1 MKQKHRGYSYLVL
14 VILILAVIA
23 VIYYLPD
30 LKQFSSTTFIRE
42 YLVGFGFIGYLV
54 FILLLFLAIVLPI
67 PGTVVVLA
75 GGYLYGIW
83 LGSFLALIGVI
94 IASIFS
100 FWLVRYSGEPLL
112 EKFVDAHHIKHFQ
125 HLFKKRGESL
135 ALISYLVP
143 IFPSDSVSFLMG
155 LTKISYH
162 RFLALVIIGHIPR
175 LLMVNYIGE
184 DLYLG
189 ITWKTAILLAIS
201 GILGVIA
208 LFREPIKKFLFK
220 ELKELEGEAEKG
232 VKEVEIGAEVLEED
246 MGIKKKKRKNK
257 PKK

>member
-83 LGSFLALIGVI
+83 KCLI
-94 IASIFS
+94 
-100 FWLVRYSGEPLL
+100 
-112 EKFVDAHHIKHFQ
+112 
-125 HLFKKRGESL
+125 
-135 ALISYLVP
+135 
-143 IFPSDSVSFLMG
+143 
-155 LTKISYH
+155 
-162 RFLALVIIGHIPR
+162 
-175 LLMVNYIGE
+175 
-184 DLYLG
+184 
-189 ITWKTAILLAIS
+189 
-201 GILGVIA
+201 
-208 LFREPIKKFLFK
+208 
-220 ELKELEGEAEKG
+220 
-232 VKEVEIGAEVLEED
+232 
-246 MGIKKKKRKNK
+246 
-257 PKK
+257 